1 MWCFLPVSIL
11 SDESAKDS
19 SDSGNFMKVKVVS
32 LEQCSATVRT
42 ISLINEAAKELGIE
56 INLEHVIVRTREE
69 AVVQRH
75 IGSPTVQVNG
85 LDIEPGARKINQF
98 GVT

>member
-11 SDESAKDS
+11 SCESAKDS

-32 LEQCSATVRT
+32 LEQCSATDRT
-42 ISLINEAAKELGIE
+42 ISLINEVAKELGIE
-56 INLEHVIVRTREE
+56 INLKHVIVRTREE
-69 AVVQRH
+69 AVAQRH

-85 LDIEPGARKINQF
+85 LDIEPGARKINLF

>member
-1 MWCFLPVSIL
+1 MWYFLLVSIL
-11 SDESAKDS
+11 SCESAKDS

-32 LEQCSATVRT
+32 LEQCSATDRT
-42 ISLINEAAKELGIE
+42 IFLINEVAKELGVE
-56 INLEHVIVRTREE
+56 INLKHVIVRTRED
-69 AVVQRH
+69 AVAQRH

-85 LDIEPGARKINQF
+85 LDIEPGARKINLF

>member
-11 SDESAKDS
+11 SCESAKDS
-19 SDSGNFMKVKVVS
+19 SDNGNFMKVKVVS
-32 LEQCSATVRT
+32 LEQCSATGPT
-42 ISLINEAAKELGIE
+42 ISLINEAAKELGVE

-69 AVVQRH
+69 AVAQRH
-75 IGSPTVQVNG
+75 SGSPTVQVNG